1 MFSERLHADCS
12 LPELIQILAVSESLF
27 MKKKR
32 LFLWVLARR
41 SARSGEILIIERDL
55 KIVTHSHQ
63 LQCTWI
69 YNEIWKGGSGRCPQ
83 GWTAVHSGALKAV
96 HRVMPGGWE
105 GGSLTALWEAVKQM
119 HTIRRVVAIDTMLRI
134 VGYLSVRKYS
144 CFYLFIHTYVFCFP
158 LHLSFDRTQRNTP
171 SSQFVTMKTSLMGW
185 FFLSVFNRNFLLFFF
200 FFFTSCAVNKEILI
214 C

>member
-1 MFSERLHADCS
+1 MSFGK
-12 LPELIQILAVSESLF
+12 V
-27 MKKKR
+27 
-32 LFLWVLARR
+32 
-41 SARSGEILIIERDL
+41 
-55 KIVTHSHQ
+55 
-63 LQCTWI
+63 QCTIRRNSHHRVWLENSNTFSPPTMHMNI
-69 YNEIWKGGSGRCPQ
+69 HWDIKGWKWSLSTGVA
-83 GWTAVHSGALKAV
+83 AVHSGALKAV

-119 HTIRRVVAIDTMLRI
+119 HTIGRVVAIDTMLRI

-185 FFLSVFNRNFLLFFF
+185 FFLSVFNRNFLFVFFF
-200 FFFTSCAVNKEILI
+200 LRHRVQ
-214 C
+214 